1 MRCVVCHA
9 PVDEAN
15 ALYKNSWEAARKR
28 FACCSQTCREAF
40 DPDIY
45 WIPSRIPDEAS
56 EAETA
61 KLLRVVKDRLRDGD
75 APTVVIRR
83 PSSLEAALANID
95 QWEEHARARC
105 ELVDRRARR
114 QPSPSPC
121 RCSAKPTPTESDAQQ
136 LQGSWRRKSS
146 PCRGNQ
152 NPMDERPEPSLRD
165 CLAYAVLEDHESWLG
180 APSPSC
186 LSTLLAD
193 GIERR
198 SEESYGSKFAAFR
211 VYEQAPA
218 ELLSWVG
225 IAPA

>member
-56 EAETA
+56 EAEAA

-75 APTVVIRR
+75 APTVVIREMLVAGVPPAGLRKVVNEALVIGLRAKQDAAQLSLLGGLFGWLAINRDKRR

-95 QWEEHARARC
+95 QWEEHAQAR
-105 ELVDRRARR
+105 
-114 QPSPSPC
+114 
-121 RCSAKPTPTESDAQQ
+121 
-136 LQGSWRRKSS
+136 W
-146 PCRGNQ
+146 
-152 NPMDERPEPSLRD
+152 
-165 CLAYAVLEDHESWLG
+165 
-180 APSPSC
+180 
-186 LSTLLAD
+186 
-193 GIERR
+193 
-198 SEESYGSKFAAFR
+198 
-211 VYEQAPA
+211 
-218 ELLSWVG
+218 
-225 IAPA
+225 